1 MFNIKNQNSM
11 SKRNE
16 PQVVRINENTT
27 MKITDI
33 KDHGVYGLETL
44 VTHSLKFEDSKVYY
58 DTDFSFG
65 LSFLSVG
72 NQKI

>member
-33 KDHGVYGLETL
+33 KDHGVYGL
-44 VTHSLKFEDSKVYY
+44 
-58 DTDFSFG
+58 
-65 LSFLSVG
+65 
-72 NQKI
+72 

>member
-1 MFNIKNQNSM
+1 M

-44 VTHSLKFEDSKVYY
+44 ETHSLKFEDSKVYLRHG
-58 DTDFSFG
+58 FQFWII
-65 LSFLSVG
+65 LL
-72 NQKI
+72 IRW